1 MGNSISILSTRP
13 VSEKQIGDAR
23 SKNIIIDVISF
34 IETEPIENVEVQQEI
49 ESAMLRPA
57 AVVFT
62 SMNAVDAVSQFI
74 TDEQLPWRIYC
85 IGNTTRE
92 LAINYFG
99 AESIAGFASDASELA
114 EVIIAG
120 GEEDSVIFFCGD
132 QRRDELP
139 RLLSENEIEV
149 DEIIVY
155 ETVLVPHRVNK
166 LFHGILFF
174 SPSAVES
181 FFSVNK
187 ISSETKMF
195 AIGKTTAEA
204 IAARCSNKIILPEES
219 TKYSL
224 VEKMMEYFSG

>member
-1 MGNSISILSTRP
+1 MENKISILSTRP
-13 VSEKQIGDAR
+13 VSEHQIHEA
-23 SKNIIIDVISF
+23 SFKNIVIEVVSF

-49 ESAMLRPA
+49 ESALLRPS

-74 TDEQLPWRIYC
+74 TDEKPSWKIYC
-85 IGNTTRE
+85 IGNTTKQ
-92 LAINYFG
+92 LAVKYFG
-99 AESIAGFASDASELA
+99 DETIAGCASDATELA
-114 EVIIAG
+114 ELIIAE
-120 GEEDSVIFFCGD
+120 GEDDSVIFFCGN

-139 RLLSENEIEV
+139 RLLTDNEIEV
-149 DEIIVY
+149 EEIVVY
-155 ETVLVPHRVNK
+155 ETVLVPHKIRK
-166 LFHGILFF
+166 DYHGILFF
-174 SPSAVES
+174 STSAVES

-187 ISSETKMF
+187 VAPGTRMF

-204 IAARCSNKIILPEES
+204 IAKHCNNRILLSEQS